1 MFKKSKKHIVE
12 DNLKQIVDFVVEE
25 FRFLKSYVSLLNKVL
40 SDDRQKY
47 KSVYDFHV
55 QKIAGIMAECN
66 LKIVELEGKKYD
78 DGLSITPLNIED
90 FEKNDVL
97 IVKQVIEPLII
108 STKDGSIIRSGTVM
122 LEKTEIQE
130 EEE

>member
-1 MFKKSKKHIVE
+1 MFRKSKKHIIE
-12 DNLKQIVDFVVEE
+12 DKTKQIVDLIVEE
-25 FRFLKSYVSLLNKVL
+25 YRFLKSYVSLMNKVL
-40 SDDRQKY
+40 SDEKPKY

-55 QKIAGIMAECN
+55 RKIQDIMAECN

-122 LEKTEIQE
+122 LEKIEIQE
-130 EEE
+130 EEK

>member
-12 DNLKQIVDFVVEE
+12 DNSKQIVDFVVEE
-25 FRFLKSYVSLLNKVL
+25 YRFLKSYVSLLNKVL

-55 QKIAGIMAECN
+55 QKIADIMDECN

-122 LEKTEIQE
+122 LEKIEIQE
-130 EEE
+130 EEK

>member
-12 DNLKQIVDFVVEE
+12 DNSKQIVDFVVEE
-25 FRFLKSYVSLLNKVL
+25 YRFLKSYVSLLNKVL

-47 KSVYDFHV
+47 KSVNDFHV
-55 QKIAGIMAECN
+55 QKIADIMAECN

-108 STKDGSIIRSGTVM
+108 STKDGTIIRSGTVI
-122 LEKTEIQE
+122 LEKMEIQE
-130 EEE
+130 EGK